1 MVSNI
6 LHRISKKG
14 KTFSFPKQLFS
25 HPAGMMDARM
35 IVIRDSSGWFVIFGK
50 MDIS

>member
-14 KTFSFPKQLFS
+14 KTPSLLRRLFS
-25 HPAGMMDARM
+25 RPVGDDGFDE
-35 IVIRDSSGWFVIFGK
+35 DSDS
-50 MDIS
+50 

>member
-14 KTFSFPKQLFS
+14 KTLLRQLFS
-25 HPAGMMDARM
+25 RPAQRTGSVR
-35 IVIRDSSGWFVIFGK
+35 IVIRESSWKFVISKEMGH
-50 MDIS
+50 S